1 MIYQI
6 MKLTEGQIKD
16 ILILKESLFEQ
27 IEKHQ
32 EGIKMLEENITVLD
46 SFLKDSSFRK
56 ASELGIKNEVVKTEV
71 VKTEV
76 VKTEIAKKPS
86 DNSTLIKR
94 ASDGKIIARAYVTA
108 EQLSIVLDDEILI
121 DVDTPPLRTFFL
133 DRIVGD
139 MKKRDAVEVENQKI
153 QKESV
158 IDYVINKEGPNIKEI
173 IIKNYRQKE
182 RISELIKTAEWSLTR
197 MLENANKG

>member
-1 MIYQI
+1 

-16 ILILKESLFEQ
+16 ILTLKESLFEQ

-32 EGIKMLEENITVLD
+32 EGIKMLEENITILD

-71 VKTEV
+71 VKTE
-76 VKTEIAKKPS
+76 IAKKPS
-86 DNSTLIKR
+86 ENSTLIKR

-133 DRIVGD
+133 DRIIGD
-139 MKKRDAVEVENQKI
+139 MKKRDAAEVENQKI

-158 IDYVINKEGPNIKEI
+158 IDYVINKEGSNIKEI

-182 RISELIKTAEWSLTR
+182 RISELIKTAEWSLIR

>member
-1 MIYQI
+1 MICQI

-56 ASELGIKNEVVKTEV
+56 ASELGIKNEV

>member
-1 MIYQI
+1 

-16 ILILKESLFEQ
+16 ILTLKESLFEQ

-32 EGIKMLEENITVLD
+32 EGIKMLEENITILD

-56 ASELGIKNEVVKTEV
+56 ASELGIKNEVA
-71 VKTEV
+71 KTEV

-86 DNSTLIKR
+86 ENSTLIKR
-94 ASDGKIIARAYVTA
+94 TNDGKIIARAYVTA

-133 DRIVGD
+133 DRIIGD
-139 MKKRDAVEVENQKI
+139 MKKRDAAEVENQKI

-158 IDYVINKEGPNIKEI
+158 IDYVINKEGSNIKEI

-182 RISELIKTAEWSLTR
+182 RISELIKTAEWSLIR

>member
-1 MIYQI
+1 

-16 ILILKESLFEQ
+16 ILTLKESLFEQ

-32 EGIKMLEENITVLD
+32 EGIKMLEENITILD

-71 VKTEV
+71 VKTE
-76 VKTEIAKKPS
+76 IAKKPS
-86 DNSTLIKR
+86 ENSTLIKR
-94 ASDGKIIARAYVTA
+94 TNDGKIIARAYVTA

-133 DRIVGD
+133 DRIIGD
-139 MKKRDAVEVENQKI
+139 MKKRDAAEVENQKI

-158 IDYVINKEGPNIKEI
+158 IDYVINKEGSNIKEI

-182 RISELIKTAEWSLTR
+182 RISELIKTAEWSLIR

>member
-1 MIYQI
+1 

-56 ASELGIKNEVVKTEV
+56 ASELGIKNEV

>member
-1 MIYQI
+1 

-16 ILILKESLFEQ
+16 ILTLKESLFEQ

-32 EGIKMLEENITVLD
+32 EGIKMLEENITILD

-71 VKTEV
+71 VKTE
-76 VKTEIAKKPS
+76 IAKKPS
-86 DNSTLIKR
+86 ENSTLIKR

-133 DRIVGD
+133 DRIIGD
-139 MKKRDAVEVENQKI
+139 MKKRDAAEVENQKI

-182 RISELIKTAEWSLTR
+182 RISELIKTAEWSLIR

>member
-1 MIYQI
+1 

-16 ILILKESLFEQ
+16 ILTLKESLFEQ
-27 IEKHQ
+27 IDKHQ
-32 EGIKMLEENITVLD
+32 EGIKMLEENITILD

-71 VKTEV
+71 VKTE
-76 VKTEIAKKPS
+76 IAKKPS
-86 DNSTLIKR
+86 ENSTLIKR
-94 ASDGKIIARAYVTA
+94 TNDGKIIARAYVTA

-133 DRIVGD
+133 DRIIGD
-139 MKKRDAVEVENQKI
+139 MKKRDAAEVENQKI

-158 IDYVINKEGPNIKEI
+158 IDYVINKEGSNIKEI

-182 RISELIKTAEWSLTR
+182 RISELIKTAEWSLIR

>member
-1 MIYQI
+1 
-6 MKLTEGQIKD
+6 MKLTERQIKD
-16 ILILKESLFEQ
+16 ILTLKESLFEQ

-32 EGIKMLEENITVLD
+32 EGIKMLEENITILD

-71 VKTEV
+71 VKTE
-76 VKTEIAKKPS
+76 IAKKPS
-86 DNSTLIKR
+86 ENSTLIKR
-94 ASDGKIIARAYVTA
+94 TNDGKIIARAYVTA

-133 DRIVGD
+133 DRIIGD
-139 MKKRDAVEVENQKI
+139 MKKRDAAEVENQKI

-158 IDYVINKEGPNIKEI
+158 IDYVINKEGSNIKEI

-182 RISELIKTAEWSLTR
+182 RISELIRTAEWSLTR

>member
-1 MIYQI
+1 M
-6 MKLTEGQIKD
+6 
-16 ILILKESLFEQ
+16 
-27 IEKHQ
+27 
-32 EGIKMLEENITVLD
+32 
-46 SFLKDSSFRK
+46 
-56 ASELGIKNEVVKTEV
+56 GIKNEV

>member
-1 MIYQI
+1 

-16 ILILKESLFEQ
+16 ILTLKESLFEQ

-32 EGIKMLEENITVLD
+32 EGIKMLEENITILD

-56 ASELGIKNEVVKTEV
+56 ASELGIKNEVI
-71 VKTEV
+71 KTEV

-86 DNSTLIKR
+86 ENSTLIKR
-94 ASDGKIIARAYVTA
+94 TNDGKIIARAYVTA

-133 DRIVGD
+133 DRIIGD
-139 MKKRDAVEVENQKI
+139 MKKRDAAEVENQKI

-158 IDYVINKEGPNIKEI
+158 IDYVINKEGSNIKEI

-182 RISELIKTAEWSLTR
+182 RISELIKTAEWSLIR

>member
-1 MIYQI
+1 

-16 ILILKESLFEQ
+16 ILTLKESLFEQ

-32 EGIKMLEENITVLD
+32 EGIKMLEENITILN

-71 VKTEV
+71 VKTE
-76 VKTEIAKKPS
+76 IAKKPS
-86 DNSTLIKR
+86 ENSTLIKR
-94 ASDGKIIARAYVTA
+94 TNDGKIIARAYVTA

-133 DRIVGD
+133 DRIIGD
-139 MKKRDAVEVENQKI
+139 MKKRDAAEVENQKI

-158 IDYVINKEGPNIKEI
+158 IDYVINKEGSNIKEI

-182 RISELIKTAEWSLTR
+182 RISELIKTAEWSLIR

>member
-1 MIYQI
+1 

-16 ILILKESLFEQ
+16 ILTLKESLFEQ

-32 EGIKMLEENITVLD
+32 EGIKMLEENITILN

-56 ASELGIKNEVVKTEV
+56 ASELGIKNEVVKTEI
-71 VKTEV
+71 

-86 DNSTLIKR
+86 ENSTLIKR
-94 ASDGKIIARAYVTA
+94 TNDGKIIARAYVTA

-133 DRIVGD
+133 DRIIGD
-139 MKKRDAVEVENQKI
+139 MKKRDAAEVENQKI

-158 IDYVINKEGPNIKEI
+158 IDYVINKEGSNIKEI

-182 RISELIKTAEWSLTR
+182 RISELIKTAEWSLIR

>member
-1 MIYQI
+1 
-6 MKLTEGQIKD
+6 
-16 ILILKESLFEQ
+16 
-27 IEKHQ
+27 
-32 EGIKMLEENITVLD
+32 
-46 SFLKDSSFRK
+46 
-56 ASELGIKNEVVKTEV
+56 
-71 VKTEV
+71 
-76 VKTEIAKKPS
+76 
-86 DNSTLIKR
+86 
-94 ASDGKIIARAYVTA
+94 
-108 EQLSIVLDDEILI
+108 
-121 DVDTPPLRTFFL
+121 
-133 DRIVGD
+133 

>member
-1 MIYQI
+1 

-16 ILILKESLFEQ
+16 ILTLKESLFEQ

-32 EGIKMLEENITVLD
+32 EGIKMLEENITILD

-71 VKTEV
+71 VKTE
-76 VKTEIAKKPS
+76 IAKKPS
-86 DNSTLIKR
+86 ENSTLIKR
-94 ASDGKIIARAYVTA
+94 TNDGKIIARAYVTA

-133 DRIVGD
+133 DRIIGD
-139 MKKRDAVEVENQKI
+139 MKKRDAAEVENQKI

-158 IDYVINKEGPNIKEI
+158 IDYVINKEGSNIKEI

-182 RISELIKTAEWSLTR
+182 RISELIRTAEWSLIR